1 MPAIAPVVTPWA
13 RAGLIDIED
22 NAAAAPRAQLNRTNQ
37 RMGGPPRRGSKIGI
51 VVPIETGEKVF
62 RARDDVKDARWALY
76 AADTRLR
83 HRRECSASRPAA
95 GAVVST
101 V

>member
-51 VVPIETGEKVF
+51 VVPIETGRKCSGPATTSRTLGGRF
-62 RARDDVKDARWALY
+62 TQQIHGC
-76 AADTRLR
+76 DTDENV
-83 HRRECSASRPAA
+83 RRPGRQLGQS
-95 GAVVST
+95 
-101 V
+101 